1 VAIFFDFRATVRLS
15 SAWKQSG
22 FTGVELKFLS
32 VPCGLFVFAL
42 CASLPAISQRAAP
55 VVPALTPENRP
66 FTPALEVGDS
76 LYLSGHLGIDRDTG
90 KPPGNATDEANQV
103 MRSVRSSL
111 EQAGMT
117 MDDLVYVEV
126 YCTDLS
132 LYSVFNKEYVS
143 YFHKPYPA
151 RDFIGAKDLL
161 FGAHFEVMGIA
172 VRHAAENKKQ
182 PATAP

>member
-1 VAIFFDFRATVRLS
+1 MPPFVYLLHGSNPVSRGL
-15 SAWKQSG
+15 G
-22 FTGVELKFLS
+22 LKFFT

-42 CASLPAISQRAAP
+42 CAVLPAFSQQTTP
-55 VVPALTPENRP
+55 VVPALSVENRP
-66 FTPALEVGDS
+66 FTPALQVGDS
-76 LYLSGHLGIDRDTG
+76 LYLSGHLGLDRKTS
-90 KPPGNATDEANQV
+90 KPPTDASEEAKQV
-103 MRSVRSSL
+103 MDSVRSSL

-117 MDDLVYVEV
+117 MNDLVYVEV

-132 LYSVFNKEYVS
+132 LYNVFNKEYVS